1 MFSPL
6 SSDQELR
13 TEDPEH
19 FRRLAVDAPLT
30 AQAGVNWFYRT
41 REGLVKWPRLVVLV

>member
-13 TEDPEH
+13 TEALFIQSTFVGLPST
-19 FRRLAVDAPLT
+19 LSLT
-30 AQAGVNWFYRT
+30 AQAGVNWFQRT
-41 REGLVKWPRLVVLV
+41 REGLVNGQD